1 MPNAFDHV
9 YADDNKTGSNAFD
22 KVYGAPPPAAAA
34 PTQAPGIP
42 AGPPAPEQESGLK
55 STLMEIPRLGSEI
68 VSGMANIPVKA
79 YKGYKGIA
87 AMGQAALQGKGLDES
102 LQAGTAAIG
111 DRNAVKSP
119 LAPSKTGEFIGKKV
133 IQPGIKSVSE
143 TTGLPEEL
151 VSGGVEAAG
160 DIAGLYGLKAGI
172 PPVARL
178 AGKVAGKT
186 ASGLGDT
193 GAGLLGTYTGTG
205 KRFIK
210 EAAAPGDTE
219 TFTKYMRG
227 GEEGGK
233 EIVSKA
239 KDAVQKIKD
248 QRGEEYRAKL
258 AQLAENQAPIT
269 DAPAIL
275 QDRLNTQLSKFGV
288 KMTKNPAGE
297 DVPDFSRSTID
308 RKSQGDVTHIID
320 TIQGWG
326 KKPGDL
332 TPLSLDTLKRQLD
345 DFYSDSKNSRAM
357 VASLRDG
364 VKKLIVDKVP
374 EYADMTKGYAEATG
388 LINELERTLSLGKKP
403 MIDTTMRKLT
413 SSMRDNF
420 SFRTELLHQL
430 QEATGENL
438 ESAIAGYNLSSMAPQ
453 GGFGKLTSGS
463 LSVGVL
469 AHALSPHY
477 LALLAM
483 SSPRIVGESL
493 RALGIGARYVNR
505 ILHKLPDIKKYVGE
519 GKAAGGEAGQA
530 GTAGVAGEAVPPKPG
545 VEPAPVPPQTAETAA
560 PLSST
565 APAPEPVVEPS
576 MPDYKDIL
584 DSLTKQTG
592 IVRGKGKKNWTDS
605 DFRNWL
611 KQSYPTV
618 AARYAKSDIFK
629 ALEGQIRGEKLGKHQ
644 QRVIDAFNED
654 HTTMTANETYKTS
667 QKADRYAAEA
677 GMDTTGWT
685 DEDKSNFVE
694 QYEDFKRGQGKQSQP
709 VKDDPFPHYKHKID

>member
-1 MPNAFDHV
+1 MPFFDP
-9 YADDNKTGSNAFD
+9 AQQSTESKGTFFDPSDNRNQ
-22 KVYGAPPPAAAA
+22 PPAQ
-34 PTQAPGIP
+34 PKGIP
-42 AGPPAPEQESGLK
+42 TEEPPAPESGLK

-68 VSGMANIPVKA
+68 VSGIANLPVKA
-79 YKGYKGIA
+79 YKGYKGLLA
-87 AMGQAALQGKGLDES
+87 AGKAGVEGKTLDES
-102 LQAGTAAIG
+102 LQAGTEAIG
-111 DRNAVKSP
+111 DRNAIKSP

-133 IQPGIKSVSE
+133 IQPGIKGISIA
-143 TTGLPEEL
+143 TGLPEEA
-151 VSGGVEAAG
+151 VSGGVEAVG
-160 DIAGLYGLKAGI
+160 DIAGLMGLKAGI

-210 EAAAPGDTE
+210 EAAAPGDEE

-248 QRGEEYRAKL
+248 QRGTEYRAKL
-258 AQLAENQAPIT
+258 AQLAENQAPIV
-269 DAPAIL
+269 DAPKIL
-275 QDRLNTQLSKFGV
+275 QDRLDNQLGKFGV
-288 KMTKNPAGE
+288 KMTKDAKGNE
-297 DVPDFSRSTID
+297 VPDFSRSTID

-320 TIQGWG
+320 TIKGWG
-326 KKPGDL
+326 SKPDDL

-357 VASLRDG
+357 VANLRDG

-483 SSPRIVGESL
+483 SSPRLVGESL

-505 ILHKLPDIKKYVGE
+505 IVHKLPMIKEYAQKVD
-519 GKAAGGEAGQA
+519 AGGGGAEA
-530 GTAGVAGEAVPPKPG
+530 AGVAAAGKPETPPSAPAPETPAPAAPVEPAQPASPSPVAPAEAVPPAQP
-545 VEPAPVPPQTAETAA
+545 
-560 PLSST
+560 
-565 APAPEPVVEPS
+565 
-576 MPDYKDIL
+576 MPDYKAIL
-584 DSLTKQTG
+584 DGLTKATG
-592 IVRGKGKKNWTDS
+592 LTRGKGKKFWSDS
-605 DFRNWL
+605 EFKNWL
-611 KQSYPTV
+611 KDSYPTV

-629 ALEGQIRGEKLGKHQ
+629 ALETQIRGEKLGKHQ
-644 QRVIDAFNED
+644 QRIIDAFDED
-654 HTTMTANETYKTS
+654 HGGLVEKQGRIEKNSIESKATKYAEET
-667 QKADRYAAEA
+667 
-677 GMDTTGWT
+677 GMDIS
-685 DEDKSNFVE
+685 DLPFADKAQFVE
-694 QYEDFKRGQGKQSQP
+694 EYEAFKAKQGG
-709 VKDDPFPHYKHKID
+709 DI